1 MAMALL
7 IAVKEERVF
16 ILLPGNPGKHPTP
29 VARLLRVMLSSR
41 MYAAAAAAAATAP
54 GAAASTAAE
63 ACLPALTAPLCDP

>member
-29 VARLLRVMLSSR
+29 VARLLRVYALVSYVCCCCCCCYCSR
-41 MYAAAAAAAATAP
+41 CCCYH
-54 GAAASTAAE
+54 
-63 ACLPALTAPLCDP
+63 CC